1 MNQIFIIILGVVMI
15 VFAVLALYL
24 KDLVS
29 SVIAL
34 GVLSLFASILYL
46 ILQAPDVAM
55 TEASIGAGLLTMIFL
70 LAIKK
75 TSQVEE
81 ADD

>member
-1 MNQIFIIILGVVMI
+1 MTEVFIIILGLVMLI
-15 VFAVLALYL
+15 FAVLALYL
-24 KDLVS
+24 KDLVA
-29 SVIAL
+29 SVIAA

-55 TEASIGAGLLTMIFL
+55 TEAAIGAGLLTMIFL

-75 TSQVEE
+75 TRQVEE
-81 ADD
+81 SND